1 MTVRRKT
8 SKSEPRT
15 YDVERKEET
24 IRKLKLGMQQLRR
37 HKEHQEGKPITKYKL
52 SKHTGVSIRTI
63 GKYQEIIEILSKEK
77 NPGILLKSA
86 VIRVEK
92 IYTMEEALS
101 VINQLTDLYNGT
113 KDKYNDG
120 LKKNTALNLENV
132 RFKSQIVELNRQLN
146 KVLEKNRD

>member
-1 MTVRRKT
+1 
-8 SKSEPRT
+8 
-15 YDVERKEET
+15 
-24 IRKLKLGMQQLRR
+24 
-37 HKEHQEGKPITKYKL
+37 
-52 SKHTGVSIRTI
+52 
-63 GKYQEIIEILSKEK
+63 
-77 NPGILLKSA
+77 
-86 VIRVEK
+86 
-92 IYTMEEALS
+92 MEEALS